1 MSELKKTNIK
11 ELQKMREEQ
20 NKVSR
25 GALKRRGENLNVVW
39 AEFSTLKIGVFVY
52 TLQQRS

>member
-25 GALKRRGENLNVVW
+25 GALKRRGENLNGVW
-39 AEFSTLKIGVFVY
+39 AEFSTLKMGVFVY